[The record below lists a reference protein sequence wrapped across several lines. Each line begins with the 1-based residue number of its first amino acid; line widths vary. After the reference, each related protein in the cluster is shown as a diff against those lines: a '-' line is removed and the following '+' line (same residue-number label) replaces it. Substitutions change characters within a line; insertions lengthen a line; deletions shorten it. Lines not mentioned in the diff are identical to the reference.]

1 MKTLLNLSL
10 LAMTSLL
17 FIACTSSAPVLPD
30 SPSFNQG
37 KKDGCA
43 TATGDYMKNSEMF
56 KENSDYQNGWF
67 YGRKHCNPS
76 QAQ

>member
-10 LAMTSLL
+10 IAMTSLL
-17 FIACTSSAPVLPD
+17 FTACTSSAPVLPD
-30 SPSFNQG
+30 SPSFKQGNQ
-37 KKDGCA
+37 DGCS
-43 TATGDYMKNSEMF
+43 TAKGAYTKNSEMF
-56 KENSDYQNGWF
+56 KGSADYQDGWF